1 MDAFH
6 NSKYTQR
13 PDLPRHFPL
22 IFGNDLVHHLPPPS
36 CGKCLEQ
43 CGPSIKDRHNHKPPT
58 MFKTY
63 SWEVSPSKDKTKI
76 IWSLQLM
83 LLWEKYQVPKSCYL
97 QIIPHFTKCFNH
109 FSTRLPT
116 KETRVHIAKVHG
128 RNVGWHRRQEVGS
141 YPETKEFFSE
151 IQQLAPSLRGAFF
164 LFLPHY

>member
-1 MDAFH
+1 MLFTIQ
-6 NSKYTQR
+6 STPSVQTFPVTSPLSLVMTLYIIY
-13 PDLPRHFPL
+13 LPLPVASVL
-22 IFGNDLVHHLPPPS
+22 SNVVLQLKTGTITSPPPCS
-36 CGKCLEQ
+36 
-43 CGPSIKDRHNHKPPT
+43 RH
-58 MFKTY
+58 